1 MQVKLNLIESDQ
13 VAWWVTEEGILTPLA
28 AKKKVDEEAD
38 EPDEEDD
45 WEKVEEEEEWDPDFD
60 EFDVPKSRTG
70 KSSSK
75 EESDDLN
82 FDEEEEFNDLFDDQG
97 LDDEGS
103 DDDF

>member
-1 MQVKLNLIESDQ
+1 MLVKKNVTESVQ
-13 VAWWVTEEGILTPLA
+13 VAWWVTEEGLLMPLA
-28 AKKKVDEEAD
+28 AKKKVEEEAD
-38 EPDEEDD
+38 EPAEEDD

-70 KSSSK
+70 KSNSK
-75 EESDDLN
+75 EEGDDLN
-82 FDEEEEFNDLFDDQG
+82 FDEDEEFNDLFDDQG